1 MESKYTL
8 ALALVAGVAIGAVAV
23 EALHAQGKP
32 PVYTIAEI
40 QIKQGDQDAYMKEFS
55 PKAQAALKS
64 IAGSQFVAAGTA
76 MKIEGEPPSPSTRV
90 TIRRYNSIEDAK
102 AAYSS
107 PDYME
112 ARKIG
117 DKYATFNVFAI
128 EGVSQ

>member
-1 MESKYTL
+1 MKSIVGNASILAAGL
-8 ALALVAGVAIGAVAV
+8 ALGAIAV
-23 EALHAQGKP
+23 EELHAQTKQ

-40 QIKQGDQDAYMKEFS
+40 QIKESDRDAYTKEFS

-64 IAGSQFVAAGTA
+64 IAGSQFVAAGTP
-76 MKIEGEPPSPSTRV
+76 MKIEGDLPPSGTRI

-107 PDYME
+107 PEYKE

-117 DKYATFNVFAI
+117 DKYATFRVIAI
-128 EGVSQ
+128 EGVPQ